1 MPEADVLSDLVGRR
15 IDLRPALGRDSRSSE
30 WDVPVRADAVSL
42 TQRSQLRLRVIDPRI
57 MDLGDRPVYGEFSSS
72 EALFRVHGSLEILDT
87 PSPPVVCLLTPYDR
101 PETIQRRQ
109 WLRVKTELPVQI
121 ACPPE
126 EEARMVSVDLSGG
139 GVCLRGDLE
148 TDPGSELTLT
158 VDLPSGPATIQ
169 GEVVDVSRE
178 GTLRVRFLRI
188 PESVRVRIV
197 RHVFDVQ
204 LDLRKGRR
212 HRPLSGR

>member
-1 MPEADVLSDLVGRR
+1 MSEADVMSDLVGRR
-15 IDLRPALGRDSRSSE
+15 IELRPALGKDRRSSE

-42 TQRSQLRLRVIDPRI
+42 TKRSQLRLRVTDPRI
-57 MDLGDRPVYGEFSSS
+57 TDLGDRPVYGEFSSS

-87 PSPPVVCLLTPYDR
+87 PSPPVICLLTPYER
-101 PETIQRRQ
+101 AEMIQRRQ
-109 WLRVKTELPVQI
+109 WLRVKTELSVQV
-121 ACPPE
+121 ACPPI

-148 TDPGSELTLT
+148 IDPGSELTLT
-158 VDLPSGPATIQ
+158 VELPSGPTTVE

-178 GTLRVRFLRI
+178 GIFRVRFQRL
-188 PESVRVRIV
+188 PESTRVRIV

-204 LDLRKGRR
+204 LALRKGRP
-212 HRPLSGR
+212 HPTSSGR